1 MLMHSV
7 IYRTQLLR
15 DCGMALP
22 KHTFY
27 VDELYVYVPLKSVE
41 KLYYLDVDF
50 YHYFIGREDQ
60 SVQEQVMIRR
70 IDQALLV
77 NRLLVSEAD
86 PYREKDIH
94 KRRYMLSYLEI
105 VTTVSSVLLIKSGTE
120 ENLQK
125 KKDLWAFIQ
134 KENPQVYRRLR
145 RSLLGRLLHLPGR
158 FGRAVTIGGYKI
170 CQKIF
175 GFN

>member
-1 MLMHSV
+1 MHSV

-15 DCGMALP
+15 DCGMTLP

-27 VDELYVYVPLKSVE
+27 VDELYVYIPLKNVE
-41 KLYYLDVDF
+41 KMYYLDVDF
-50 YHYFIGREDQ
+50 YHYFIGRDDQ

-77 NRLLVSEAD
+77 NRLLVSSID
-86 PYREKDIH
+86 PFSIEDEH
-94 KRRYMLSYLEI
+94 KRKYMLNYLEI
-105 VTTVSSVLLIKSGTE
+105 VTTVSSVLLTKSGTE

-125 KKDLWAFIQ
+125 KKELWEFIE
-134 KENPQVYRRLR
+134 KENPKVYDTLRHRLM
-145 RSLLGRLLHLPGR
+145 GRALHLPGKG
-158 FGRAVTIGGYKI
+158 GRDLTIGAYKI
-170 CQKIF
+170 AQKIF